1 MILCVRL
8 LVCAALAAMVPA
20 WSETQEWGPGYTI
33 DCPTNVVA
41 SDQERTRTI
50 VLPCQSIT
58 SWSMS
63 AKSKD
68 LTIKQGDRN
77 ALILRLTNPS
87 YETNLQIWDENQN
100 LYTFLVRSPA
110 EGEAPDDTLILKVA
124 RNAGAGVGAGAQGEN
139 GPRIIN
145 QDTDGASVHLMAQMA
160 SGVTDSKIRW
170 ANVTTTERGGKV
182 RAGRT
187 LHNSDDLTITLLR
200 TYRSPTLFGYE
211 CIMEWHGDQT
221 VAFQLQR
228 WYRPGMICCATSDQV
243 VLHPIDP
250 AVQIPAHRTIRVW
263 YVTDAG
269 VTASVSDAI
278 TPTTQQVA
286 PGNSPRVQQ
295 AASGNAP

>member
-1 MILCVRL
+1 M
-8 LVCAALAAMVPA
+8 APA
-20 WSETQEWGPGYTI
+20 WSETQEWAPGYTI

-68 LTIKQGDRN
+68 LTVKQGDRN
-77 ALILRLTNPS
+77 ALILRLTNPT
-87 YETNLQIWDENQN
+87 YETNLQVWDENQN

-110 EGEAPDDTLILKVA
+110 EGEAPDDTLILKLA
-124 RNAGAGVGAGAQGEN
+124 RQGGGAGGGAAQTAET

-145 QDTDGASVHLMAQMA
+145 QDTDGAAVHLMSQMA

-182 RAGRT
+182 RPGRM

-200 TYRSPTLFGYE
+200 TYRAPTLFGYD
-211 CIMEWHGDQT
+211 CMMEWHGDQT

-243 VLHPIDP
+243 VLHPVDP
-250 AVQIPAHRTIRVW
+250 SVQIPAHRTIRVW

-269 VTASVSDAI
+269 VNPSLNDPIAPTTTRIA
-278 TPTTQQVA
+278 PTTQAA
-286 PGNSPRVQQ
+286 PIATP
-295 AASGNAP
+295 